1 MLSYIFFARLQELV
15 LTIFFILF
23 TDILQTD
30 LHTIEPI
37 HSDGKTHYD
46 TTSVLMIAS

>member
-1 MLSYIFFARLQELV
+1 MQGMKNLNSNEKKILF
-15 LTIFFILF
+15 TLF

-37 HSDGKTHYD
+37 HSDGKIHYV
-46 TTSVLMIAS
+46 TTLVLMIVS